1 MNIEV
6 NLLEGFK
13 VQAQVDA
20 LSIIADQPA
29 LKGGSGDFPSPY
41 EYFLASIGL
50 CAGYY
55 IQSYCRARN
64 IETKHISIVQKNIKQ
79 DEHPNKLRIELTVN
93 LPEDLSEKDRMGIM
107 RSIEGCTVKKAISAM
122 PDFVIKLS

>member
-6 NLLEGFK
+6 NLLDGFK

-64 IETKHISIVQKNIKQ
+64 IETKDITILQKNIKQ
-79 DEHPNKLRIELTVN
+79 VDQSNKLLIELN
-93 LPEDLSEKDRMGIM
+93 IKLPTDLSEKDRTGIL
-107 RSIEGCTVKKAISAM
+107 RSIEGCTVKKTISAM
-122 PDFVIKLS
+122 PEFAIKLS